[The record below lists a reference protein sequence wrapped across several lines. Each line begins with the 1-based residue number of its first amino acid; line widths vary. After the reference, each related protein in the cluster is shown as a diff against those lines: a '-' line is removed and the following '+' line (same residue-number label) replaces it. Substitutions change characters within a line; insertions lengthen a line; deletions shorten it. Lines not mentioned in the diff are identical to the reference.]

1 MFAPKSQRIEIQ
13 CFIKP
18 TVMMNKKFAFL
29 LFLFSVTNIFA
40 QDIVSHD
47 SIKKPELKLSFLDSL
62 KTTYVIDE
70 MSACVDEKCFAELTN
85 EDISQELLA
94 DFKNIDLDKKVDFEL
109 STELLKERLRLMDE
123 KSPFNIEYNVGLE
136 NIIKSFLKNRKRSYE
151 RLMGISKYYFPMFE
165 EAMARYNVPLEIK
178 YLAIVESALN
188 PKAVSRMGATGLW
201 QFMYETGKQYKLNVN
216 SYVDERSDAL
226 KASDAAAQYMRNMYK
241 IFGDW
246 ELVLASYNSGA
257 GNVTKAI
264 RRSGGHQNFWNI
276 KKFLPRETAAYVPM
290 FLATMYIFE
299 YHKEHGIVPDKTVV
313 NHFATDTIA
322 IKSKMSFKQIS
333 ALLDMP
339 ESQIEFLNP
348 SYKMKVI
355 PYVTNETHFLCL
367 PKDKIAIF
375 ASNEDKMY
383 AYVNY
388 QEKNRE
394 RPFAAKPK
402 VKIVKD
408 SISGNENIE
417 EALVETKT
425 IMKNVSRTKFY
436 KIKRGDNL
444 SDIADKYNVAMSDLK
459 KWNHLKSNKVQQGKS
474 LKIITED
481 RIAVVQKVKKPK
493 AILETKVEPKPES
506 TEEKAVAVLDKPVSK
521 KEIVK
526 KEIVKKPELTEEK
539 EVVANEHIV
548 KQGENLTSI
557 AKEHRL
563 YVADLKKW
571 NNLKDGNIKLG
582 DKLKLSN
589 APVVAVA
596 DEEAKPST
604 ETTFYTIKKGDNISL
619 IAKNNNVTVD
629 DLKEW
634 NNLDNNVVKVGE
646 KLKIE
651 KTAEVIAEVSKKD
664 TKKKDKY
671 QEQKLYVVQKGDSLF
686 SISQKHHTTVAD
698 IKKLN
703 GIKDENLQP
712 GMKLKIKA

>member
-1 MFAPKSQRIEIQ
+1 
-13 CFIKP
+13 
-18 TVMMNKKFAFL
+18 MMKNKFTFL
-29 LFLFSVTNIFA
+29 LLLFSVTNIFA

-47 SIKKPELKLSFLDSL
+47 SIKKTELKLSFLDSL

-70 MSACVDEKCFAELTN
+70 MSACVDEKCFKELTN
-85 EDISQELLA
+85 DDISKQLF
-94 DFKNIDLDKKVDFEL
+94 DDIKNIDLDKTVDFEL
-109 STELLKERLRLMDE
+109 PTELLKERLRLMDE

-136 NIIKSFLKNRKRSYE
+136 NIIKSFLKNRKHSFE
-151 RLMGISKYYFPMFE
+151 RLMGISQYYFPMFE

-188 PKAVSRMGATGLW
+188 PKAVSRVGATGLW

-216 SYVDERSDAL
+216 SYIDERSDAL
-226 KASDAAAQYMRNMYK
+226 KASDAAAQYMSNMYK

-276 KKFLPRETAAYVPM
+276 KKFLPKETASYVPM

-299 YHKEHGIVPDKTVV
+299 YHKEHGIVPEKAIA
-313 NHFATDTIA
+313 NHFAVDTIA

-355 PYVTNETHFLCL
+355 PYVTNETHYLCL

-394 RPFAAKPK
+394 RPFTSKPRT
-402 VKIVKD
+402 KIFKD
-408 SISGNENIE
+408 SISVNDNID

-425 IMKNVSRTKFY
+425 IMKNVSRTKFH
-436 KIKRGDNL
+436 KVKRGDNL

-474 LKIITED
+474 LKIITEE
-481 RIAVVQKVKKPK
+481 RIAVVQKVKKPR
-493 AILETKVEPKPES
+493 AILEAKVES
-506 TEEKAVAVLDKPVSK
+506 
-521 KEIVK
+521 
-526 KEIVKKPELTEEK
+526 KPELTEEK
-539 EVVANEHIV
+539 VVAVLDKSVSKKEIAKKPETVTEKTVVTNEHIV
-548 KQGENLTSI
+548 KQGETLTSI
-557 AKEHRL
+557 AKENRL

-589 APVVAVA
+589 TPDIVVAV
-596 DEEAKPST
+596 EEAKPSI

-651 KTAEVIAEVSKKD
+651 KTIEVVAEVSKKE

-671 QEQKLYVVQKGDSLF
+671 QDQKLYVVQKGDSLF

>member
-1 MFAPKSQRIEIQ
+1 
-13 CFIKP
+13 
-18 TVMMNKKFAFL
+18 MNKKFAFL
-29 LFLFSVTNIFA
+29 LLLFSVTNIFS
-40 QDIVSHD
+40 QDIVFHD
-47 SIKKPELKLSFLDSL
+47 SVKKPQLKLSFLDSL

-70 MSACVDEKCFAELTN
+70 MSACVDEKCFRELTN
-85 EDISQELLA
+85 EDISKELLA
-94 DFKNIDLDKKVDFEL
+94 DFKNIDLDKSVDFEL
-109 STELLKERLRLMDE
+109 PTELLKERLRLMDE

-151 RLMGISKYYFPMFE
+151 RLIGISKYYFPMFE

-226 KASDAAAQYMRNMYK
+226 KASDAAAQYMSNMYK

-276 KKFLPRETAAYVPM
+276 KKFLPKETAAYVPM

-339 ESQIEFLNP
+339 EAQIEFLNP

-355 PYVTNETHFLCL
+355 PYVTNQTHFLCL

-394 RPFAAKPK
+394 RPFTAKPK

-408 SISGNENIE
+408 SIAVNENIE

-425 IMKNVSRTKFY
+425 IMKNVSKTKFH
-436 KIKRGDNL
+436 KVKSGDNL
-444 SDIADKYNVAMSDLK
+444 SDIADKYNVALSDLK
-459 KWNHLKSNKVQQGKS
+459 KWNNLKSNKLQKGKS
-474 LKIITED
+474 LTIITEE

-493 AILETKVEPKPES
+493 TILEDKVVVS
-506 TEEKAVAVLDKPVSK
+506 EENAVAVLDKSVSK

-526 KEIVKKPELTEEK
+526 KGKVTKPELTEEK
-539 EVVANEHIV
+539 AVAVNEHIV

-589 APVVAVA
+589 APVIAVVNS
-596 DEEAKPST
+596 EISGEKPST
-604 ETTFYTIKKGDNISL
+604 ETFFYTIKKGDNISL

-629 DLKEW
+629 DLKSW
-634 NNLDNNVVKVGE
+634 NNLVNNVVKVGE

-651 KTAEVIAEVSKKD
+651 KTVEVIAEVSKKD
-664 TKKKDKY
+664 NTKKKDKY
-671 QEQKLYVVQKGDSLF
+671 QEQILYVVQKGDSLF

-703 GIKDENLQP
+703 DIKDENLQP
-712 GMKLKIKA
+712 GMKLKI

>member
-1 MFAPKSQRIEIQ
+1 M
-13 CFIKP
+13 
-18 TVMMNKKFAFL
+18 TYKKFTFL
-29 LFLFSVTNIFA
+29 LLLFSITNIFA
-40 QDIVSHD
+40 QDIVLHD

-70 MSACVDEKCFAELTN
+70 MSACVDEKCFKELTN
-85 EDISQELLA
+85 EDISKELLA
-94 DFKNIDLDKKVDFEL
+94 DLKNINLDEKVDFEL

-136 NIIKSFLKNRKRSYE
+136 NIIKSFLKNRKRSFQ
-151 RLMGISKYYFPMFE
+151 RLLGISQYYFPMFE
-165 EAMARYNVPLEIK
+165 EAMAKYNVPLEIK

-188 PKAVSRMGATGLW
+188 PKAVSRVGATGLW
-201 QFMYETGKQYKLNVN
+201 QFMYQTGKQYKLRVN
-216 SYVDERSDAL
+216 SYIDERSDAL
-226 KASDAAAQYMRNMYK
+226 KASEAAAQYMSNMYK

-299 YHKEHGIVPDKTVV
+299 YHKEHGIMPEKAIA

-333 ALLDMP
+333 QLLDMP
-339 ESQIEFLNP
+339 EAQIEFLNP

-388 QEKNRE
+388 EEKNRE
-394 RPFAAKPK
+394 RPFAEKPK
-402 VKIVKD
+402 AKIMNN
-408 SISGNENIE
+408 SITQNNEVAE
-417 EALVETKT
+417 VLVETKT
-425 IMKNVSRTKFY
+425 IIKNVSKTKFY
-436 KIKRGDNL
+436 KVKSGDNL
-444 SDIADKYNVAMSDLK
+444 SDIARKYNIAMSDLK
-459 KWNHLKSNKVQQGKS
+459 KWNHLKSNNVQLGKS
-474 LKIITED
+474 LKIIIDE
-481 RIAVVQKVKKPK
+481 RIAVVQKVKKPTLD
-493 AILETKVEPKPES
+493 ANLELKSES
-506 TEEKAVAVLDKPVSK
+506 TVEKTVAVLNKPVSK
-521 KEIVK
+521 KEIIR
-526 KEIVKKPELTEEK
+526 KEKMAKADAVLEK
-539 EVVANEHIV
+539 TAVVLDHIV
-548 KQGENLTSI
+548 KQGETLSSI
-557 AKEHRL
+557 AKENKL

-571 NNLKDGNIKLG
+571 NNLKDANIKLG

-589 APVVAVA
+589 ATSLAIANEVV
-596 DEEAKPST
+596 KPST
-604 ETTFYTIKKGDNISL
+604 ETAFYTIKKGDNISL
-619 IAKNNNVTVD
+619 IAKKNDVTID
-629 DLKEW
+629 DLKQW
-634 NNLDNNVVKVGE
+634 NDLEDNVIKVGT

-651 KTAEVIAEVSKKD
+651 KVLEVVAEVSKKE
-664 TKKKDKY
+664 TKKKSKY
-671 QEQKLYVVQKGDSLF
+671 EEQKLYVVQKGDSLF
-686 SISQKHHTTVAD
+686 SISKKHNTTVAY

-703 GIKDENLQP
+703 DIKDENLQP
-712 GMKLKIKA
+712 GMKLKIKG

>member
-1 MFAPKSQRIEIQ
+1 MI
-13 CFIKP
+13 
-18 TVMMNKKFAFL
+18 NKNFL
-29 LFLFSVTNIFA
+29 LILLIFSVSNIFS
-40 QDIVSHD
+40 QEIVLLD

-70 MSACVDEKCFAELTN
+70 MSACVDEKCIKELTN
-85 EDISQELLA
+85 EDISEELFS
-94 DFKNIDLDKKVDFEL
+94 DIKNLDLDKTVDFEL
-109 STELLKERLRLMDE
+109 PTELLKERLRLMDE

-136 NIIKSFLKNRKRSYE
+136 NIIKSFLKNRKRAYE
-151 RLMGISKYYFPMFE
+151 RLMGISQYYFPMFE

-188 PKAVSRMGATGLW
+188 PKAVSRVGATGLW

-226 KASDAAAQYMRNMYK
+226 KASDAAARYMMNMYK

-276 KKFLPRETAAYVPM
+276 KKFLPKETAAYVPM

-322 IKSKMSFKQIS
+322 IKNKMSFKQIS

-339 ESQIEFLNP
+339 EAQIEFLNP

-355 PYVTNETHFLCL
+355 PYVTNQTHFLCL

-388 QEKNRE
+388 QERNRE
-394 RPFAAKPK
+394 KPFTAKPK
-402 VKIVKD
+402 VKISKD
-408 SISGNENIE
+408 SIAGNENTE

-425 IMKNVSRTKFY
+425 IMKNVSKTKFH
-436 KIKRGDNL
+436 KVKRGDNL

-459 KWNHLKSNKVQQGKS
+459 KWNHLKSNKVQLGKS
-474 LKIITED
+474 LKIITDE
-481 RIAVVQKVKKPK
+481 RIAVVQKVKKAK
-493 AILETKVEPKPES
+493 NTTEIIADTKS
-506 TEEKAVAVLDKPVSK
+506 NSDDEKVIAVLDKSVSK
-521 KEIVK
+521 KELIK
-526 KEIVKKPELTEEK
+526 KEAKTENTIA
-539 EVVANEHIV
+539 ANEHIV
-548 KQGENLTSI
+548 KQGDNLTSI
-557 AKEHRL
+557 AKEHRV

-571 NNLKDGNIKLG
+571 NNLKDGNIQLG
-582 DKLKLSN
+582 DKLKLSA
-589 APVVAVA
+589 APKEIAF
-596 DEEAKPST
+596 EEEKQTT
-604 ETTFYTIKKGDNISL
+604 ETTFYTVRKGDNISL
-619 IAKNNNVTVD
+619 IASNNKVTIA

-634 NNLDNNVVKVGE
+634 NNLDSNIVKVGA

-651 KTAEVIAEVSKKD
+651 KATETVVEVSKKE

-671 QEQKLYVVQKGDSLF
+671 QEQSLYVVQKGDSLY

-698 IKKLN
+698 IKELN

-712 GMKLKIKA
+712 GMKLKI

>member
-1 MFAPKSQRIEIQ
+1 
-13 CFIKP
+13 
-18 TVMMNKKFAFL
+18 MNKKFAFL
-29 LFLFSVTNIFA
+29 LLLFSATNIFA
-40 QDIVSHD
+40 QDIVLHD
-47 SIKKPELKLSFLDSL
+47 SVKKPELRLSFLDSL
-62 KTTYVIDE
+62 KTTYVVDE
-70 MSACVDEKCFAELTN
+70 MSTCVDEKCFKELIN
-85 EDISQELLA
+85 EDISQQLFS
-94 DFKNIDLDKKVDFEL
+94 DIKNLDLDKTVDFEL
-109 STELLKERLRLMDE
+109 PTELLKERLRLMDE

-151 RLMGISKYYFPMFE
+151 RLMGISQYYFPMFE

-226 KASDAAAQYMRNMYK
+226 KASDAAARYMMNMYK

-276 KKFLPRETAAYVPM
+276 KKFLPKETAAYVPM

-299 YHKEHGIVPDKTVV
+299 YHKEHGIVPDKTAV

-322 IKSKMSFKQIS
+322 IKNKMSFKQIS

-339 ESQIEFLNP
+339 EAQIEFLNP

-383 AYVNY
+383 AYVDY

-394 RPFAAKPK
+394 RPFVAKPK

-408 SISGNENIE
+408 SISGNENID

-425 IMKNVSRTKFY
+425 IMKDVSKTKFH
-436 KIKRGDNL
+436 KVKRGDNL
-444 SDIADKYNVAMSDLK
+444 SDIADKYNVALSDLK

-474 LKIITED
+474 LKIITEE

-493 AILETKVEPKPES
+493 TILEDKVEL
-506 TEEKAVAVLDKPVSK
+506 TDDKAVVVLDKPVSK
-521 KEIVK
+521 KEKAVK
-526 KEIVKKPELTEEK
+526 TELITEKPVVVK
-539 EVVANEHIV
+539 EHIV

-563 YVADLKKW
+563 YVTDLKKW

-589 APVVAVA
+589 APDIAIA
-596 DEEAKPST
+596 DEEAKSST

-629 DLKEW
+629 DLKSW
-634 NNLDNNVVKVGE
+634 NNLDNNVVRAGE

-651 KTAEVIAEVSKKD
+651 KIAGVIAEVSKKD

-703 GIKDENLQP
+703 DIKDENLQP

>member
-1 MFAPKSQRIEIQ
+1 
-13 CFIKP
+13 
-18 TVMMNKKFAFL
+18 MMNKKFAFL
-29 LFLFSVTNIFA
+29 LLLFSVTNIFA
-40 QDIVSHD
+40 QDIVIND
-47 SIKKPELKLSFLDSL
+47 SVKKPELRLSFLDSL

-70 MSACVDEKCFAELTN
+70 MSTCVDEKCFKELIN
-85 EDISQELLA
+85 EDISQELFS
-94 DFKNIDLDKKVDFEL
+94 DIKNLDLDKTVDFEL
-109 STELLKERLRLMDE
+109 PTELLKERLRLMDE

-151 RLMGISKYYFPMFE
+151 RLMGISQYYFPMFE

-226 KASDAAAQYMRNMYK
+226 KASDAAARYMMNMYK

-276 KKFLPRETAAYVPM
+276 KKFLPKETAAYVPM

-339 ESQIEFLNP
+339 EAQIEFLNP

-394 RPFAAKPK
+394 RPFVAKPK

-408 SISGNENIE
+408 SISGNENIDQ
-417 EALVETKT
+417 ALVETKT
-425 IMKNVSRTKFY
+425 IMKDVSKTKFH
-436 KIKRGDNL
+436 KVKRGDNL
-444 SDIADKYNVAMSDLK
+444 SDIADKYNVALSDLK

-474 LKIITED
+474 LKIIIEE

-493 AILETKVEPKPES
+493 TILETKVELKPEL
-506 TEEKAVAVLDKPVSK
+506 TEEKAVAVLDKPVAK
-521 KEIVK
+521 KEKVI
-526 KEIVKKPELTEEK
+526 KPEIIVEK
-539 EVVANEHIV
+539 SVVANEHIV

-571 NNLKDGNIKLG
+571 NNLKNGNIKLG

-589 APVVAVA
+589 DPTLAVA
-596 DEEAKPST
+596 AEEAKSST
-604 ETTFYTIKKGDNISL
+604 ETTFYTIRKGDNISL

-629 DLKEW
+629 DLKAW

-651 KTAEVIAEVSKKD
+651 KVTEVIAEVSKKE

-703 GIKDENLQP
+703 DIKDENLQP
-712 GMKLKIKA
+712 GMKLKI

>member
-1 MFAPKSQRIEIQ
+1 MI
-13 CFIKP
+13 
-18 TVMMNKKFAFL
+18 NKRFVFL
-29 LFLFSVTNIFA
+29 LILFSVTNLFA
-40 QDIVSHD
+40 QDILLQD
-47 SIKKPELKLSFLDSL
+47 SIIKPEPKLSFLDSL

-70 MSACVDEKCFAELTN
+70 MSACVDEKCFKELTN
-85 EDISQELLA
+85 EDISQELFA
-94 DFKNIDLDKKVDFEL
+94 DIKNLDLDKKVDFEL
-109 STELLKERLRLMDE
+109 PTELLKERLRLMDE

-151 RLMGISKYYFPMFE
+151 RLMGISQYYFPMFE

-226 KASDAAAQYMRNMYK
+226 KASDAAAQYMSNMYK

-276 KKFLPRETAAYVPM
+276 KKFLPKETAAYVHM

-299 YHKEHGIVPDKTVV
+299 YHKEHGIVPNKLAV

-339 ESQIEFLNP
+339 EAQIEFLNP

-355 PYVTNETHFLCL
+355 PYVTNQTHFLCL

-394 RPFAAKPK
+394 RPFVSKPII
-402 VKIVKD
+402 KIIKD
-408 SISGNENIE
+408 SIAIIDNVEK
-417 EALVETKT
+417 ALVETKT
-425 IMKNVSRTKFY
+425 IMKEVSKTTFHKV
-436 KIKRGDNL
+436 KSGDNL
-444 SDIADKYNVAMSDLK
+444 SDIADKYNVAMSELK
-459 KWNHLKSNKVQQGKS
+459 KWNHLKSNQVQIGKS

-481 RIAVVQKVKKPK
+481 RIAIVQKVKKTKTVLEAK
-493 AILETKVEPKPES
+493 AES
-506 TEEKAVAVLDKPVSK
+506 KIELTEDKAVAIIEKPISK
-521 KEIVK
+521 KERK
-526 KEIVKKPELTEEK
+526 KIIIEK
-539 EVVANEHIV
+539 LVAVNEHIV
-548 KQGENLTSI
+548 KQGDNLTSI
-557 AKEHRL
+557 AKEHKL

-582 DKLKLSN
+582 DKIKLSN
-589 APVVAVA
+589 TLVDA
-596 DEEAKPST
+596 DEEEKSST
-604 ETTFYTIKKGDNISL
+604 ETIFYSVKKGDNISL
-619 IAKNNNVTVD
+619 IAKNNNISVD
-629 DLKEW
+629 DLKQW

-646 KLKIE
+646 KLKIQ
-651 KTAEVIAEVSKKD
+651 KATEVIAEVSKKD

-712 GMKLKIKA
+712 GMQLKIKA

>member
-1 MFAPKSQRIEIQ
+1 M
-13 CFIKP
+13 
-18 TVMMNKKFAFL
+18 TYKKFTFL
-29 LFLFSVTNIFA
+29 LLLFSITNIFA
-40 QDIVSHD
+40 QDIVLHD

-70 MSACVDEKCFAELTN
+70 MSACVDEKCFKELTN
-85 EDISQELLA
+85 EDISKELLA
-94 DFKNIDLDKKVDFEL
+94 DLKNINLDEKVDFEL

-136 NIIKSFLKNRKRSYE
+136 NIIKSFLKNRKRSFQ
-151 RLMGISKYYFPMFE
+151 RLLGISQYYFPMFE
-165 EAMARYNVPLEIK
+165 EAMAKYNVPLEIK

-188 PKAVSRMGATGLW
+188 PKAVSRVGATGLW
-201 QFMYETGKQYKLNVN
+201 QFMYQTGKQYKLRVN
-216 SYVDERSDAL
+216 SYIDERSDAL
-226 KASDAAAQYMRNMYK
+226 KASEAAAQYMSNMYK

-299 YHKEHGIVPDKTVV
+299 YHKEHGIMPEKAIA

-333 ALLDMP
+333 QLLDMP
-339 ESQIEFLNP
+339 EAQIEFLNP

-388 QEKNRE
+388 EEKNRE
-394 RPFAAKPK
+394 RPFAEKPK
-402 VKIVKD
+402 AKIMNN
-408 SISGNENIE
+408 SITQNNEVAE
-417 EALVETKT
+417 VLVETKT
-425 IMKNVSRTKFY
+425 ITKNVSKTKFY
-436 KIKRGDNL
+436 KVKSGDNL
-444 SDIADKYNVAMSDLK
+444 SDIARKYNIAMSDLK
-459 KWNHLKSNKVQQGKS
+459 KWNHLKSNNVQLGKS
-474 LKIITED
+474 LKIIIDE
-481 RIAVVQKVKKPK
+481 RIAVVQKVKKPTLD
-493 AILETKVEPKPES
+493 ANLELKSES
-506 TEEKAVAVLDKPVSK
+506 TVEKTVAVLDKPVSK
-521 KEIVK
+521 KEIIR
-526 KEIVKKPELTEEK
+526 KEKMAKADAVLEK
-539 EVVANEHIV
+539 TAVVLEHIV
-548 KQGENLTSI
+548 KQGETLSSI
-557 AKEHRL
+557 AKENKL

-571 NNLKDGNIKLG
+571 NNLKDANIKLG

-589 APVVAVA
+589 ATSLAIANEVV
-596 DEEAKPST
+596 KPST
-604 ETTFYTIKKGDNISL
+604 ETAFYTIKKGDNISL
-619 IAKNNNVTVD
+619 IAKKNDVTID
-629 DLKEW
+629 DLKQW
-634 NNLDNNVVKVGE
+634 NDLEDNVIKVGT

-651 KTAEVIAEVSKKD
+651 KVLEVVAEVSKKES
-664 TKKKDKY
+664 KKKSKY
-671 QEQKLYVVQKGDSLF
+671 EEQKLYVVQKGDSLF
-686 SISQKHHTTVAD
+686 SISKKHNTTVAY

-703 GIKDENLQP
+703 DIKDENLQP
-712 GMKLKIKA
+712 GMKLKIKG

>member
-1 MFAPKSQRIEIQ
+1 MI
-13 CFIKP
+13 
-18 TVMMNKKFAFL
+18 NKNFL
-29 LFLFSVTNIFA
+29 LILLIFSVSNIFS
-40 QDIVSHD
+40 QEIVLLD

-70 MSACVDEKCFAELTN
+70 MSACVDEKCIKELTN
-85 EDISQELLA
+85 EDISEELFS
-94 DFKNIDLDKKVDFEL
+94 DIKNLDLDKTVDFEL
-109 STELLKERLRLMDE
+109 PTELLKERLRLMDE

-136 NIIKSFLKNRKRSYE
+136 NIIKSFLKNRKRAYE
-151 RLMGISKYYFPMFE
+151 RLMGISQYYFPMFE

-188 PKAVSRMGATGLW
+188 PKAVSRVGATGLW

-226 KASDAAAQYMRNMYK
+226 KASDAAARYMMNMYK

-276 KKFLPRETAAYVPM
+276 KKFLPKETAAYVPM

-322 IKSKMSFKQIS
+322 IKNKMSFKQIS

-339 ESQIEFLNP
+339 EAQIEFLNP

-355 PYVTNETHFLCL
+355 PYVTNQTHFLCL

-388 QEKNRE
+388 QERNRE
-394 RPFAAKPK
+394 KPFTAKPK
-402 VKIVKD
+402 VKISKD
-408 SISGNENIE
+408 SIAGNENTE

-425 IMKNVSRTKFY
+425 IMKNVSKTKFH
-436 KIKRGDNL
+436 KVKRGDNL

-459 KWNHLKSNKVQQGKS
+459 KWNHLKSNKVQLGKS
-474 LKIITED
+474 LKIITDE
-481 RIAVVQKVKKPK
+481 RIAVVQKVKKAKNPTEVIADAK
-493 AILETKVEPKPES
+493 SDLDDEKV
-506 TEEKAVAVLDKPVSK
+506 VAVLDKSVSK
-521 KEIVK
+521 KELIK
-526 KEIVKKPELTEEK
+526 KEAKTENTIA
-539 EVVANEHIV
+539 ANEHIV
-548 KQGENLTSI
+548 KQGDNLTSI
-557 AKEHRL
+557 AKEHRV

-571 NNLKDGNIKLG
+571 NNLKDGNIQLG
-582 DKLKLSN
+582 DKLKLSA
-589 APVVAVA
+589 APKEIAF
-596 DEEAKPST
+596 EEEKQTT
-604 ETTFYTIKKGDNISL
+604 ETTFYTVRKGDNISL
-619 IAKNNNVTVD
+619 IASNNKVTIA

-634 NNLDNNVVKVGE
+634 NNLDSNIVKVGA

-651 KTAEVIAEVSKKD
+651 KATETVVEVSKKE

-671 QEQKLYVVQKGDSLF
+671 QEQSLYVVQKGDSLY

-698 IKKLN
+698 IKELN

-712 GMKLKIKA
+712 GMKLKI